1 MEMKKIIVMLSVA
14 VTVGISCAQKEP
26 AMTSGLQDLQGKLA
40 GVTDGDKEEG
50 ILLIKVTKDAQKGI
64 SEGTIESGRLA
75 CGIEDASV
83 TPLFP
88 VSTRKDITAVKHG
101 LDRWYE
107 VRFDE
112 SVDLRAAAET
122 LAANEAIQTI
132 EYNTLIER
140 TDSEVSVEAAETMLT
155 RSSAPASSLPFN
167 DPKLNVQWNLI
178 NTGDKTIS
186 ETAMEGA
193 DVGVKDAWKLTA
205 GDPRVI
211 VAVFDQGVKY
221 DHEDLAASM
230 WVNQKENN
238 GNNGTDD
245 DNNGYT
251 DDIHGY
257 NFADESH
264 KLTYDTWLK
273 HGDHGTHVA
282 GTIAATN
289 NNGIGVSSVA
299 GGSGNNDGVRIM
311 SCQIFDKD
319 GNKAGRNRVAKAFH
333 YAAEN
338 GACIAQCS
346 YGEDGRKFSAG
357 MQVEDKFVSDADF
370 EKRNGVEYE
379 ALMFFLDPANAN
391 CPALETNI
399 AVFSA
404 GNYNT
409 SASLFPGALKEC
421 ISVTATCPDFLPGGY
436 SNYGAGCDIA
446 APGGDIVEGNNEAP
460 QMILSTGCAGSDF
473 TKSDAYIYKYGTSM
487 ACPHVSGVVALGA
500 SYALK
505 IGKKFSTED
514 FKSRLLT
521 SANDIDRH
529 LQPDMKKLMVSG
541 QEYVMADIFC
551 KKGKMGTGA
560 VDAWKF
566 LMELEGTPSFMTTP
580 DRELVI
586 NVADCIG
593 ETAGNFSYV
602 LEIGQDTKEAL
613 GIEGTPAVNEGI
625 LKITCK
631 KIGAG
636 KITFRS
642 SVGKEGGFSGL
653 DFHKEI
659 SVVCRP
665 AVANNGG
672 WL

>member
-1 MEMKKIIVMLSVA
+1 MEMKKIILMLSVA

-26 AMTSGLQDLQGKLA
+26 AMTSGQQNLQGKLVGA
-40 GVTDGDKEEG
+40 ADGEKEEG

-64 SEGTIESGRLA
+64 SEGTIESGCLA

-83 TPLFP
+83 APLFP

-140 TDSEVSVEAAETMLT
+140 TDSEVSVESAETMLT

-211 VAVFDQGVKY
+211 VAVFDQGIAIN
-221 DHEDLAASM
+221 HPDLKDALWCNTA
-230 WVNQKENN
+230 EIN
-238 GNNGTDD
+238 GADGKDD
-245 DNNGYT
+245 DGNGYV
-251 DDIHGY
+251 DDKYGY
-257 NFADESH
+257 NFIEDKGKPSYGYNA
-264 KLTYDTWLK
+264 
-273 HGDHGTHVA
+273 DHGTHVA

-289 NNGIGVSSVA
+289 NNGIGVSSIA
-299 GGSGNNDGVRIM
+299 GGSGNGDGVRVM
-311 SCQIFDKD
+311 SCQICGKD
-319 GNKAGRNRVAKAFH
+319 GQWSVTRVAKAFH
-333 YAAEN
+333 YAADM

-346 YGEDGRKFSAG
+346 YGYSDMEGFSAD
-357 MQVEDKFVSDADF
+357 QVESWM
-370 EKRNGVEYE
+370 EESVEYK
-379 ALMFFLDPANAN
+379 AMQYFLDKANAN
-391 CPALETNI
+391 CAALESNI

-404 GNYNT
+404 GNYNKA
-409 SASLFPGALKEC
+409 ASLFPGAVKEC
-421 ISVTATCPDFLPGGY
+421 ISVTAFGPDFLPGGY

-446 APGGDIVEGNNEAP
+446 APGGDIVKGNANAP
-460 QMILSTGCAGSDF
+460 CRILSTGIGSNNQM
-473 TKSDAYIYKYGTSM
+473 SYIYKYGTSM

-505 IGKKFSTED
+505 IGKKFSAED